1 MAFQNPKTIRKK
13 LIRSELKE
21 FIYED
26 DSTNT
31 CGHSNCN
38 TSKILKSGDQFESTI
53 TKKKYHINFPFD
65 CNSCYVV
72 YLLTCT
78 VCLKQYVRVRLR
90 FNQYKYKL
98 KVDSTFFFLCS
109 RNGIHEDIK
118 VQIID
123 HCDPNDQEAREDFWI
138 FHLDTLHPKG
148 LNQKG
153 SLKY

>member
-1 MAFQNPKTIRKK
+1 MYKILRRAHKDLLKPPRLHSALPSPPPRVAFQNSKTIRKK
-13 LIRSELKE
+13 LIRSQLKE

-78 VCLKQYVRVRLR
+78 VCLKQYVGSTVTRARLR
-90 FNQYKYKL
+90 FN
-98 KVDSTFFFLCS
+98 
-109 RNGIHEDIK
+109 
-118 VQIID
+118 
-123 HCDPNDQEAREDFWI
+123 
-138 FHLDTLHPKG
+138 
-148 LNQKG
+148 
-153 SLKY
+153 